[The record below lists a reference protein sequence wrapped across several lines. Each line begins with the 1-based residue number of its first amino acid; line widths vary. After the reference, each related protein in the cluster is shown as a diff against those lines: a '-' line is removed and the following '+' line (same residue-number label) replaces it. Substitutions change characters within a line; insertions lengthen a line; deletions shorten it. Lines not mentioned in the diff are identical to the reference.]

1 MPLLGSTPASRWR
14 WPTLLLLAGVAL
26 SGALALSF
34 QCDDAYIHFRYVR
47 NLYEGHGLVWNR
59 APFLPVD
66 GYTGF
71 LWPTLLWAFWRATGV
86 APPEAANPLALAFG
100 MLEFVVLATAALR
113 LRQRNGTRV
122 GDGVALLAL
131 ATIVANRSFLQW
143 FTGGLD
149 TALFNLAFVA
159 WTLLGFA
166 RAKSAGWAAAWSTA
180 ALLAAA
186 TRPDGMLLAA
196 ATGAGLGFAALRR
209 ALSWRA
215 VLAGLAPL
223 ALVVAH
229 VAWRRAVY
237 DDWLPNTY
245 YAKVTTPWPEAGARY
260 LACFA
265 VEHGAWI
272 PALLAPV
279 WLAVEHARD
288 RAFLLRA
295 LRERTAAL
303 AVVAACL
310 FHAGYYVLRVGGD
323 HFEYRVLSQ
332 QAPLLALAT
341 AAMALRIKNGSR
353 LAVVALASLLLASTA
368 GWAHLWLSRDLPPH
382 GFVRLAPQVPAALQP
397 LARWHDRQQGWL
409 LFQNVCVRAA
419 QHSALLE
426 REFWQPFPGRV
437 IHRFQAAGDDVPV
450 MAVRGA
456 GVMGWAL
463 PDVALLDEHG
473 LNDWVVA
480 RTPVRGSG
488 PVLSREFLAPVID
501 AANTNNDGWFD
512 ATEMR
517 AALRALS
524 GGGDAAAA
532 SQPADYFVEVLLAVF
547 GHHRLDALTMA
558 EAAQISDLLQNARA
572 MAHERHPPPGYVA
585 SFRPNVVIADGKPI
599 VVPRSEPLADDE
611 VRRLEAE
618 WRAKARAGRLL
629 K

>member
-1 MPLLGSTPASRWR
+1 M
-14 WPTLLLLAGVAL
+14 
-26 SGALALSF
+26 ALSF
-34 QCDDAYIHFRYVR
+34 LCDDAFITFRYVR

-71 LWPTLLWAFWRATGV
+71 LWPVLLWICWLATGV
-86 APPEAANPLALAFG
+86 EPPAAANPLALGFG
-100 MLEFVVLATAALR
+100 MLEFAVLAVTALR
-113 LRQRNGTRV
+113 LRQRNGTRA

-131 ATIVANRSFLQW
+131 AAIVANRSFLQW

-149 TALFNLAFVA
+149 TALFNLAFVG

-166 RAKSAGWAAAWSTA
+166 KATTTRWAVAWSTA
-180 ALLAAA
+180 ALVAAL

-196 ATGAGLGFAALRR
+196 ATGAGLGYAATRR
-209 ALSWRA
+209 TLPWRA
-215 VLAGLAPL
+215 VVAGLAPL

-229 VAWRRAVY
+229 VIWRRAVY
-237 DDWLPNTY
+237 GDWLPNTY

-272 PALLAPV
+272 PALIAPV
-279 WLAVEHARD
+279 WLTVEHVRN

-332 QAPLLALAT
+332 QAPLLVLAT
-341 AAMALRIKNGSR
+341 AAMTLR
-353 LAVVALASLLLASTA
+353 LASGVRPAGLALIALLLASSA
-368 GWAHLWLSRDLPPH
+368 GWAHLWLSHDLPSH
-382 GFVRLAPQVPAALQP
+382 GFVRLAPQVPVALQP
-397 LARWHDRQQGWL
+397 LARWFDRHQGWL
-409 LFQNVCVRAA
+409 LFQNVGVRAA
-419 QHSALLE
+419 HHAALLE
-426 REFWQPFPGRV
+426 REFWKPFPGHG
-437 IHRFQAAGDDVPV
+437 ITRFQPAADDVPV

-463 PDVALLDEHG
+463 PDVSLLDEHG
-473 LNDWVVA
+473 LNDWIVA

-488 PVLSREFLAPVID
+488 PVLSREFLAPVI
-501 AANTNNDGWFD
+501 AAADTTKDGWFD
-512 ATEMR
+512 EAEMR
-517 AALRALS
+517 AALAALS
-524 GGGDAAAA
+524 GGGDAAAT
-532 SQPADYFVEVLLAVF
+532 SQPADYFVHVLLAVF
-547 GHHRLDALTMA
+547 AHHRLDALTMD
-558 EAAQISDLLQNARA
+558 EAAQIADLLQNARA
-572 MAHERHPPPGYVA
+572 MAHERHAPPGYVA
-585 SFRPNVVIADGKPI
+585 SFRPNVGIVDGKAA
-599 VVPRSEPLADDE
+599 VSARSEPLTADE

-618 WRAKARAGRLL
+618 WRAKARNGLLL